1 MEVCKEKSITI
12 KVNVQEKI
20 LGSRLKL
27 DLNSQNTMLKKK
39 VFSNKYFDDNFDIM
53 MDGKSVF

>member
-39 VFSNKYFDDNFDIM
+39 YLAINILM
-53 MDGKSVF
+53 IILT